1 MNFDSYVHPVWQL
14 PACDDGDH
22 IRKSVKYHCFVD
34 NKSLCGRQHQRTDI
48 YDDGITVDSGE
59 IARSP
64 QFACKRCR
72 GLWMKIYCQEAIG
85 E

>member
-14 PACDDGDH
+14 PACDDGDY

-48 YDDGITVDSGE
+48 YDDGITATDEDIVHW
-59 IARSP
+59 P
-64 QFACKRCR
+64 QIACKKCR
-72 GLWMKIYCQEAIG
+72 ERWLQIYREEESAP
-85 E
+85 